1 MRNLSTRLGGIVT
14 AALCAAAL
22 GQASAAHAAAS
33 EWVGDARAQARLVT
47 AVDAVAGTSLQ
58 AGIEFHFPRGW
69 HGYWRTPGD
78 AGVAP
83 HPDWSH
89 APDVASATIQWPAP
103 TRLVIDGLQNAVY
116 RDDVV
121 LPLTIQLRKAG
132 APAHLNLTLDYA
144 ACSNVCVPEHAD
156 LMLALP
162 AATAPPPASAEAAEL
177 DAARRAVP
185 ALAAQAGIS
194 VISSEISTH
203 AGVRSLDLHLRSST
217 QPFTAPDLF
226 VEGAGSGLPAA
237 PVVRLSNDR
246 HDAQLDVSLPD
257 STGNARSAQPMALTL
272 VDGARAVDIGSVSA
286 NGRSSSALSIL
297 PLLSILLTAF
307 AGGLIL
313 NLMPCVLPVLS
324 LKAFALLKTAGVS
337 RRSTSRLAAAS
348 VFGTL
353 AAFALLALALSA
365 LKLGGVAI
373 GWGIQFQQPWF
384 LASMAVVTAL
394 FAASLFDWLA
404 IGLPRALADLAGT
417 ATTRGPLAEAFL
429 SGAFSTLLATPCS
442 APLVGTAIGFAL
454 GRGPVEI
461 FAVLLAMGLGMSS
474 PFIAI
479 AIAPS
484 LVAWLPRPGAWM
496 NRVRTLLGLLL
507 LATTGWLLVL
517 LASATG
523 VRIAL
528 AVALVI
534 AALLGMRAL
543 LSGAVKA
550 PASRWTTPLLAG
562 LAIGAIVVAALPENG
577 SAPAA
582 ASRDAASASASGDG
596 WQAFDPA
603 GIATL
608 VANGKTVFVDVDA
621 TWCLTCKVN
630 ALTVLSR
637 PEIRRALAAPNLV
650 RMRADWSHADPGI
663 ARYVEGFGRAGIP
676 LDVVYGPGAPN
687 GRALPELLNTSAIL
701 DALDHA
707 RM

>member
-1 MRNLSTRLGGIVT
+1 MRNLSTRLGGIFT

-33 EWVGDARAQARLVT
+33 GWAGDTRAQVRLVT

-89 APDVASATIQWPAP
+89 APDVASVTMQWPAP
-103 TRLVIDGLQNAVY
+103 ARLVIDGLQNAVY
-116 RDDVV
+116 RGDVV
-121 LPLTIQLRKAG
+121 LPLTIRLRKAG

-156 LMLALP
+156 LTLALP
-162 AATAPPPASAEAAEL
+162 AATVPPPASAEAAEL
-177 DAARRAVP
+177 DAARLAVP
-185 ALAAQAGIS
+185 APAAQAGIS
-194 VISSEISTH
+194 VVSSDLSMH
-203 AGVRSLDLHLRSST
+203 AGARSLDVHLHSST
-217 QPFTAPDLF
+217 HPFAAPDLF

-237 PVVRLSNDR
+237 PAVRLSDDR
-246 HDAQLDVSLPD
+246 HDAHLDVSLPD
-257 STGNARSAQPMALTL
+257 SAGNAQSMALTL
-272 VDGARAVDIGSVSA
+272 VDGARAVDLGPVSA
-286 NGRSSSALSIL
+286 NRRASSLSIL

-324 LKAFALLKTAGVS
+324 LKAFALLKTAGAS

-353 AAFALLALALSA
+353 AAFALMALALSA
-365 LKLGGVAI
+365 LKLGGIAI

-384 LASMAVVTAL
+384 LAGMAVVTAL

-404 IGLPRALADLAGT
+404 IGLPRTLADLAST
-417 ATTRGPLAEAFL
+417 TTTRGPLAEAFL

-474 PFIAI
+474 PFLAI

-496 NRVRTLLGLLL
+496 NRVRTVLGLLL

-528 AVALVI
+528 AVAPVI

-543 LSGAVKA
+543 LSGAGTA
-550 PASRWTTPLLAG
+550 PASRWTTPLLVG
-562 LAIGAIVVAALPENG
+562 LAIGAIAVAALPEND
-577 SAPAA
+577 SAPATA
-582 ASRDAASASASGDG
+582 VASRNAAPPAGDG

-603 GIATL
+603 RIAAL
-608 VANGKTVFVDVDA
+608 VASGKTVFVDVDA
-621 TWCLTCKVN
+621 TWCLTCKIN

-637 PEIRRALAAPNLV
+637 PEIQRALGAPNLV

-676 LDVVYGPGAPN
+676 LDVVYGPGTPN
-687 GRALPELLNTSAIL
+687 GRTLPELLNPSAVL

-707 RM
+707 RT

>member
-1 MRNLSTRLGGIVT
+1 MRNPRTWLGAILV

-22 GQASAAHAAAS
+22 GRASPARAAAS
-33 EWVGDARAQARLVT
+33 EWVGDARAQVRLVT

-58 AGIEFHFPRGW
+58 AGIEFRFPRGW

-83 HPDWSH
+83 HPDWSR
-89 APDVASATIQWPAP
+89 APDVASATLQWPAP

-121 LPLTIQLRKAG
+121 LPLTIALRKSG

-144 ACSNVCVPEHAD
+144 TCSNVCVPEHAD
-156 LMLALP
+156 LTLALP
-162 AATAPPPASAEAAEL
+162 AAKVPPPASAQAAEL

-185 ALAAQAGIS
+185 APAARAGIS
-194 VISSEISTH
+194 VISSDISLRAGARHLEI
-203 AGVRSLDLHLRSST
+203 HLRSST

-237 PVVRLSNDR
+237 PVVRLSSDR
-246 HDAQLDVSLPD
+246 RDARLDVSLPD
-257 STGNARSAQPMALTL
+257 STGNAQAMALTL
-272 VDGARAVDIGSVSA
+272 VDGARAVDIGAVNAS
-286 NGRSSSALSIL
+286 GRASSSVSIL

-324 LKAFALLKTAGVS
+324 LKAFALLKTAGAS

-348 VFGTL
+348 VLGTL
-353 AAFALLALALSA
+353 AAFASLALALSA

-417 ATTRGPLAEAFL
+417 TTQRGPLAEAFL

-454 GRGPVEI
+454 GHGPVEI
-461 FAVLLAMGLGMSS
+461 FAVLIAMGLGMSS
-474 PFIAI
+474 PFLAI

-484 LVAWLPRPGAWM
+484 LVAWLPRPGPWM
-496 NRVRTLLGLLL
+496 NRVRTVLGFLL

-543 LSGAVKA
+543 LSGAGTA
-550 PASRWTTPLLAG
+550 PASRWTTALLAG
-562 LAIGAIVVAALPENG
+562 LAIGAIVVAALPDDA

-582 ASRDAASASASGDG
+582 AAPGSTAARPADDG

-603 GIATL
+603 RIATL

-630 ALTVLSR
+630 ELTVLRR
-637 PEIRRALAAPNLV
+637 PDVQRALAAPNLV

-687 GRALPELLNTSAIL
+687 GRALPELLGVSAIL

-707 RM
+707 RG

>member
-1 MRNLSTRLGGIVT
+1 MRNPSTRLGGILA

-33 EWVGDARAQARLVT
+33 VWVGDARAQARLVT

-89 APDVASATIQWPAP
+89 APDVASATMQWPAP

-116 RDDVV
+116 REDVV
-121 LPLTIQLRKAG
+121 LPTTIRLRQAG

-144 ACSNVCVPEHAD
+144 ACSNVCVPEHAA
-156 LMLALP
+156 LTLALP
-162 AATAPPPASAEAAEL
+162 AATDPPPASAEAAEL

-185 ALAAQAGIS
+185 VPAAQAGIS
-194 VISSEISTH
+194 VISSDISMH
-203 AGVRSLDLHLRSST
+203 AGVRSLDIHLRSST
-217 QPFTAPDLF
+217 LPFTAPDLF

-246 HDAQLDVSLPD
+246 RDAELDVALPG
-257 STGNARSAQPMALTL
+257 STGNAQSMTLTL
-272 VDGARAVDIGSVSA
+272 VDGARAVEIGPASA
-286 NGRSSSALSIL
+286 NGRASIL

-324 LKAFALLKTAGVS
+324 LKAFALLKTAGAS
-337 RRSTSRLAAAS
+337 RRSTSRLAGAS
-348 VFGTL
+348 VLGTL

-384 LASMAVVTAL
+384 LASMAVATAL

-404 IGLPRALADLAGT
+404 IGLPRTLADLAGT
-417 ATTRGPLAEAFL
+417 ATTRGPLAEAFV

-461 FAVLLAMGLGMSS
+461 VAVLLAMGLGMSS
-474 PFIAI
+474 PFLAI

-484 LVAWLPRPGAWM
+484 LVAWLPRPGPWM

-543 LSGAVKA
+543 LSGAGKA

-562 LAIGAIVVAALPENG
+562 LAIGAIVVAALPKEHD

-582 ASRDAASASASGDG
+582 AAASRTAAPPAGDG

-603 GIATL
+603 RIPTL
-608 VANGKTVFVDVDA
+608 VAKGKTVFVDVDA

-630 ALTVLSR
+630 ALTVLRR
-637 PEIRRALAAPNLV
+637 PEIQRALAAPNLV

-663 ARYVEGFGRAGIP
+663 ARYVDGFGRAGIP

-701 DALDHA
+701 DALDRA